1 MVRAEEDEVD
11 EDVVE
16 TDEEP
21 AEEASTDDEDDLAS
35 DKNVSPDADTTLLF
49 TKPTQASGGAVE
61 LPAGK
66 IVEFLVGFANK
77 GDKDFVV
84 DSLEASFRYPMD
96 FTYHIQNFSA
106 IPYQKT
112 VKPDQEATVAYS
124 FIPADAFAGRPI
136 GLIVNLAYRDL
147 EGNFF
152 MDPVFNETVQIVEF
166 DEGFDSEVFFMY
178 VFLVAGAFLV
188 LFLVYS
194 FLPGKKFSYLAQE
207 LEKQKLIIPIL
218 PFSRF

>member
-1 MVRAEEDEVD
+1 
-11 EDVVE
+11 
-16 TDEEP
+16 
-21 AEEASTDDEDDLAS
+21 
-35 DKNVSPDADTTLLF
+35 
-49 TKPTQASGGAVE
+49 
-61 LPAGK
+61 
-66 IVEFLVGFANK
+66 
-77 GDKDFVV
+77 
-84 DSLEASFRYPMD
+84 MD

-112 VKPDQEATVAYS
+112 VKPEQEATVAYS

-136 GLIVNLAYRDL
+136 GLTVNLAYHDL

-152 MDPVFNETVQIVEF
+152 MDPVFNETVQVVEF

-194 FLPGKKFSYLAQE
+194 FLPGSKGKKSAPVSKPVETGTTNDDVDYE
-207 LEKQKLIIPIL
+207 WIPRSAL
-218 PFSRF
+218 KTPGSNKTSPRQRKGNKRNAGSDTE